1 MCVCALVINKTDKHK
16 EHKEWAGR
24 GERNKEKGKKCLM
37 SARCKVSAP
46 LRDKYQLDD
55 ERGPAEVPSQ
65 NPPEQAPPHVS
76 RFFFCFFATNGQFPL
91 RNVAPN

>member
-1 MCVCALVINKTDKHK
+1 MCMCALVINKTDKHK

-46 LRDKYQLDD
+46 DKYQLDD
-55 ERGPAEVPSQ
+55 SHGPAEVPSQ
-65 NPPEQAPPHVS
+65 NPPERAQSHVS
-76 RFFFCFFATNGQFPL
+76 RFFVCLFFRDEWAVSSQKCCT
-91 RNVAPN
+91 